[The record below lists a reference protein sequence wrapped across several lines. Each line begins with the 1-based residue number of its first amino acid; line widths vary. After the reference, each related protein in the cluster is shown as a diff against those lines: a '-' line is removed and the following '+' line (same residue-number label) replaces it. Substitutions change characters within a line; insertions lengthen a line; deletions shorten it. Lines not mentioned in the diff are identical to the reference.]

1 MELVLRLLCC
11 YLCAASVTSFLWS
24 PWAVIVFDDVSN
36 DEPENFYT
44 PFMNDRPRG
53 TVDNRMRR
61 PPPTFTQR
69 RIPQRRILP
78 NSQYPQRREIVSPS
92 NTMKYISPYVS
103 SPYCPTGQQ
112 YVYTPPAVVGDAV
125 SSICPTNNPPRPL
138 CRCQTGCRHKNFFIP
153 YGTSIMVD
161 KCANRCY
168 CNNLKGE
175 VECEFDSC

>member
-24 PWAVIVFDDVSN
+24 PWAVIVLDDVSN

-61 PPPTFTQR
+61 PQPTFTQR
-69 RIPQRRILP
+69 RTPQRRILP

-92 NTMKYISPYVS
+92 NTMKYISPYV
-103 SPYCPTGQQ
+103 
-112 YVYTPPAVVGDAV
+112 
-125 SSICPTNNPPRPL
+125 R
-138 CRCQTGCRHKNFFIP
+138 
-153 YGTSIMVD
+153 
-161 KCANRCY
+161 
-168 CNNLKGE
+168 
-175 VECEFDSC
+175 